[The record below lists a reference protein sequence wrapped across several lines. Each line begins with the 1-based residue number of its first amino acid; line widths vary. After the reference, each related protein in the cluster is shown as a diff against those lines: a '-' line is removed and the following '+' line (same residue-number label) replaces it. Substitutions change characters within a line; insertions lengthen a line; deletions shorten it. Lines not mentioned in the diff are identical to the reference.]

1 MRKTIEANV
10 WVKIFHGDLL
20 QVSDEVYKQNIASNK
35 LLAKLL
41 CVKCL
46 TKTLSCIAA
55 FKFHKDEHKI
65 RLALPLG
72 IDRLSL
78 NSSVICNCPLHYYQQ
93 STSLLVLSLLTF
105 TDFVKL
111 DFQGIHVILTNLIH
125 GVKCF
130 EFGYPKY
137 LQFDRPFDIT
147 SRISYGTQNARSIVF
162 LISSFLLIGMVLCS
176 WPVET

>member
-65 RLALPLG
+65 RLALPLR

-78 NSSVICNCPLHYYQQ
+78 NSSVICNCPLRYYQQ
-93 STSLLVLSLLTF
+93 STSLLVLLLLTLPCHWHREIRLPGN
-105 TDFVKL
+105 TCDL
-111 DFQGIHVILTNLIH
+111 DKPYSWRKTFWI
-125 GVKCF
+125 
-130 EFGYPKY
+130 
-137 LQFDRPFDIT
+137 
-147 SRISYGTQNARSIVF
+147 RIPN
-162 LISSFLLIGMVLCS
+162 ISAI
-176 WPVET
+176 W